1 MFSTK
6 VNKKYNMCKQL
17 QLKSCFFL
25 ENEVP
30 ITKIP
35 HQLYAKK
42 TVAAS
47 PCKEPAAFLMKNYEN
62 EE

>member
-17 QLKSCFFL
+17 QVKSYFFL

-35 HQLYAKK
+35 YQLYAKK
-42 TVAAS
+42 QQPQAPVKS
-47 PCKEPAAFLMKNYEN
+47 LRLF
-62 EE
+62 

>member
-1 MFSTK
+1 MQAIASEI
-6 VNKKYNMCKQL
+6 L
-17 QLKSCFFL
+17 FFL

-42 TVAAS
+42 TVVAS

>member
-17 QLKSCFFL
+17 QVKSYFFL

-35 HQLYAKK
+35 YQLYAKK
-42 TVAAS
+42 QKPQAPVKS
-47 PCKEPAAFLMKNYEN
+47 LRLFN
-62 EE
+62 EEL